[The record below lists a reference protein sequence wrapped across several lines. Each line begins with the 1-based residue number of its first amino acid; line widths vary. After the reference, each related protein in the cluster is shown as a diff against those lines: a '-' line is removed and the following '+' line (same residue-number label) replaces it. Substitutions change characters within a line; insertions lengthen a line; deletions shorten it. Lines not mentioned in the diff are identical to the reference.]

1 VGYGAVEKMP
11 TNFAD
16 FFPAS
21 KLLQAYAVAAPS
33 LYFAAVLAMASLA
46 LIRFIDPEQFSA
58 TREGPS
64 KIILTLLSVS
74 AGLRMLS
81 GVFQLLAIFGL
92 FNWDEFESVPSP
104 ICNPDYSVCK
114 WGGGG
119 HWAIFATFNCWFTG
133 SIISFLV
140 YRFGFRGR

>member
-1 VGYGAVEKMP
+1 MP

-21 KLLQAYAVAAPS
+21 KLLQVYAVAAPS

-46 LIRFIDPEQFSA
+46 LIRCIDPEEFSA

-64 KIILTLLSVS
+64 RIVLILLSVS

-81 GVFQLLAIFGL
+81 GVFQ
-92 FNWDEFESVPSP
+92 
-104 ICNPDYSVCK
+104 VC
-114 WGGGG
+114 
-119 HWAIFATFNCWFTG
+119 
-133 SIISFLV
+133 
-140 YRFGFRGR
+140 